1 MRSSQSSEPSNKQAV
16 FPFCPL
22 QKWDVSLFFK
32 GDDNPYFAEQ
42 CIFMLERAASF
53 YKALLFLSFI
63 LDISGFFMS
72 LCGLL
77 YSFFSPSLKRGL
89 SWRRNV
95 LDTSLD
101 YKPIPIYAVVLL
113 YWLCEYAAG
122 WQTQLEQVGEKK
134 KKKKSYKPALCVL
147 GSSTVYFYCTWS
159 INLSIDLCCHYFL
172 ILCLSVFYA
181 YEMRVMHCFNLCE
194 WPLVCV
200 RDKPAEGCQMHWM
213 LLWIKMSI
221 PFLCKLLCDNSAA

>member
-1 MRSSQSSEPSNKQAV
+1 
-16 FPFCPL
+16 
-22 QKWDVSLFFK
+22 
-32 GDDNPYFAEQ
+32 
-42 CIFMLERAASF
+42 MLERAASF
-53 YKALLFLSFI
+53 YKAPLFPSFI

-77 YSFFSPSLKRGL
+77 YSFFPLFKTWFELKEKCIGYVPWLQTNSDLCCRSSLLTLWVCR
-89 SWRRNV
+89 
-95 LDTSLD
+95 
-101 YKPIPIYAVVLL
+101 
-113 YWLCEYAAG
+113 WLANSIGTG
-122 WQTQLEQVGEKK
+122 WGKGK